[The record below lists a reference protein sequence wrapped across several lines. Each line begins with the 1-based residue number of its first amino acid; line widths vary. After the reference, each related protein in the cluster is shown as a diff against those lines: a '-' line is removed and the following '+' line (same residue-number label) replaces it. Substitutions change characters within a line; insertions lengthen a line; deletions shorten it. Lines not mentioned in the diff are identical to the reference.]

1 MKLPPLRAVHCFEV
15 VARNLSFYLAAEE
28 LNVTQSAVSHQIRLL
43 EDYLG
48 ESLFIRQGRKL
59 SLSDMGARYLEDISP
74 AISSIAMA
82 SQKVSEGDKGSIR
95 LAIYSSLAVKWLIP
109 RLADFKRL
117 YPEIDLTLNMVAGDP
132 TEQTDSVGACFIT
145 VQKPKRNYMAV
156 KLYAET
162 LYPVCSHKIW
172 KEIQDQSIPD
182 ALWQYPILSTDS
194 IYRERGKDRA
204 EWCKAGGYTL
214 PNDVDVQHFS
224 QMLLAI
230 EAARY
235 DQGIAFANDFMLNE
249 RDKAQDLVY
258 IPSHGLETGD
268 SFYFV
273 HKKNRAKQAS
283 DRQTDQLVKAAV
295 SGSSVCN

>member
-1 MKLPPLRAVHCFEV
+1 
-15 VARNLSFYLAAEE
+15 
-28 LNVTQSAVSHQIRLL
+28 
-43 EDYLG
+43 
-48 ESLFIRQGRKL
+48 
-59 SLSDMGARYLEDISP
+59 
-74 AISSIAMA
+74 
-82 SQKVSEGDKGSIR
+82 GSIR

-132 TEQTDSVGACFIT
+132 EQTDSVGDCFIT

-194 IYRERGKDRA
+194 IYRERGKDWA

-224 QMLLAI
+224 HMLLAI

-273 HKKNRAKQAS
+273 HKKNRAKQAEI
-283 DRQTDQLVKAAV
+283 VKLTNWLKQQ
-295 SGSSVCN
+295 CL

>member
-15 VARNLSFYLAAEE
+15 VARNLSFSLAAEE

-59 SLSDMGARYLEDISP
+59 SLSDSGARYLEDISP

-82 SQKVSEGDKGSIR
+82 SQKVREGDKGSIR

-132 TEQTDSVGACFIT
+132 EQTDSVGDCFIT
-145 VQKPKRNYMAV
+145 VQRPKRNYMAV

-194 IYRERGKDRA
+194 IYRERGKDWA

-224 QMLLAI
+224 HMLLAI

-273 HKKNRAKQAS
+273 HKKNRA
-283 DRQTDQLVKAAV
+283 DRK
-295 SGSSVCN
+295 SVV

>member
-15 VARNLSFYLAAEE
+15 VARNLSFSLAAEE

-59 SLSDMGARYLEDISP
+59 SLSDSGARYLEDISP

-82 SQKVSEGDKGSIR
+82 SQKVREGDKGSIR

-132 TEQTDSVGACFIT
+132 EQTDSVGDCFIT
-145 VQKPKRNYMAV
+145 VQRPKRNYMAV

-172 KEIQDQSIPD
+172 KEIQDQSIPTHCGNIPFSR
-182 ALWQYPILSTDS
+182 QILFIVNEGKIGPNGAKRVVTLYQMMSMFS
-194 IYRERGKDRA
+194 ILATCSWRSRLQGTI
-204 EWCKAGGYTL
+204 KASRL
-214 PNDVDVQHFS
+214 PMTS
-224 QMLLAI
+224 
-230 EAARY
+230 
-235 DQGIAFANDFMLNE
+235 
-249 RDKAQDLVY
+249 
-258 IPSHGLETGD
+258 
-268 SFYFV
+268 
-273 HKKNRAKQAS
+273 
-283 DRQTDQLVKAAV
+283 
-295 SGSSVCN
+295 C